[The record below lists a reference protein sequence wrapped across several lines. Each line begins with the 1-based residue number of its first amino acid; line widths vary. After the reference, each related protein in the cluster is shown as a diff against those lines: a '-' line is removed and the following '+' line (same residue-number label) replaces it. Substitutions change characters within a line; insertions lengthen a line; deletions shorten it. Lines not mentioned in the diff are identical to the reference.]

1 MGLKA
6 ASMGTL
12 GVTGGGFEEPG
23 SLTTPDPV
31 KLHKTLDAL
40 ARAGVNHLAMEAS
53 SHGLEQHR
61 LDGVKLTAAAF
72 TNLTRDHLDYHG
84 DAESYLYAKM
94 RLFGEILRPG
104 RAVVLNAD
112 ECEALRD
119 VEDLCWARGLR
130 ILTVGRAGDI
140 CLESSAPSARGQ
152 RLNVTF
158 EGKRYEID
166 LPLIGGFQAMN
177 ALMAVGLAVV
187 CGAEPATA
195 FAALE
200 HLVGVPG
207 RLELVGYSPA
217 GAPVFV
223 DYAHTPDG
231 LANVLAALR
240 PHCGGKLGTGKLGV
254 VFGCGGDRDAGK
266 RPQMGEIAARM
277 ADRVWVTDDNPRTE
291 DAAAIRRAILAACPG
306 ACEIGDRAEAIA
318 RAVESLAAGDVLV
331 IAGKGHEQGQIVAD
345 QVLPFDDVV
354 QVRGALAG
362 VHDREGG

>member
-31 KLHKTLDAL
+31 KLHKSLDAL
-40 ARAGVNHLAMEAS
+40 ACAGVNHLAMEAS

-104 RAVVLNAD
+104 RSVVLNAD
-112 ECEALRD
+112 DCEALRD

-130 ILTVGRAGDI
+130 ILTVGRAGDLR
-140 CLESSAPSARGQ
+140 LEASAPSPRGQ
-152 RLNVTF
+152 RLSVIF
-158 EGKRYEID
+158 EGQRHEIN

-177 ALMAVGLAVV
+177 ALMAAGLAMV
-187 CGAEPATA
+187 CGAEPAMA

-207 RLELVGYSPA
+207 RLELVGHNKA

-240 PHCGGKLGTGKLGV
+240 PHCSGKLGV

-266 RPQMGEIAARM
+266 RPQMGAIAARM
-277 ADRVWVTDDNPRTE
+277 ADRLWVTDDNPRSE
-291 DAAAIRRAILAACPG
+291 DAAAIRRAIMAACPG
-306 ACEIGDRAEAIA
+306 ACEIGDRGEAIA
-318 RAVESLAAGDVLV
+318 CAVESLAAGDVLV
-331 IAGKGHEQGQIVAD
+331 IAGKGHEQGQIVGN
-345 QVLPFDDVV
+345 QVLPFDDVA
-354 QVRGALAG
+354 QVRGALARLD
-362 VHDREGG
+362 DREGG